1 VTFPVRPAP
10 PLALAHGSGRDDV
23 RRLLRSA
30 WLLAAL
36 ALLFAG
42 MALQRAVPAAV
53 GALVLVAGLG
63 AMAWS
68 RLSLERITYERRWST
83 QRAFVGEEIEVAF
96 SLRNRKA
103 LPLPWFEVRELL
115 PDQLPPVGARVLPA
129 AYQGSFYYTHT
140 TSLAWYER
148 VTWRQRFSCTTRG
161 FYEVGPVRLRSGDL
175 FGFFPRQMQLDK
187 RDPVAVLPRLL
198 DLGPLELPVRRP
210 FGSAKGGN
218 RIFEDQSR
226 IAGLRDYRPGDPL
239 KRIDWKAT
247 ARRGTLQS
255 RLYDPSATVTLIVA
269 LNADTFAHTW
279 EGYDP
284 LLLERAVAVAGSIAA
299 FAEAERYAVGLIAN
313 CSYPGADRPIV
324 VPAGRDPGQITR
336 VLDALA
342 MVGSFTI
349 ATPEGLLERE
359 RRRFPLGVSIAM
371 VAGYVGPPL
380 AEQLE
385 RMQREGASLALY
397 WVGDEPPRGLGSA
410 IRVHDLA
417 PVLRRFERDDKLCY
431 GGDTAN
437 AGRLIRRAI

>member
-1 VTFPVRPAP
+1 MTLPVTPAP
-10 PLALAHGSGRDDV
+10 PLALARGSGRDDV
-23 RRLLRSA
+23 RRLLHSA
-30 WLLAAL
+30 WLLGAL

-42 MALQRAVPAAV
+42 LALQRAVPAAV
-53 GALVLVAGLG
+53 GMLVLLAGLG
-63 AMAWS
+63 SMAWS
-68 RLSLERITYERRWST
+68 RLSLERIAYERRWSA
-83 QRAFVGEEIEVAF
+83 QRAFVGEELEASF
-96 SLRNRKA
+96 TLRNRKA
-103 LPLPWFEVRELL
+103 LPLPWFEVRELV
-115 PDQLPPVGARVLPA
+115 PDQMPPAGAHILPA
-129 AYQGSFYYTHT
+129 AFQGAFYFTHT

-148 VTWRQRFSCTTRG
+148 VTWRQRFSCTARG

-175 FGFFPRQMQLDK
+175 FGFFPQEAQLDR
-187 RDPVAVLPRLL
+187 RDTIAVLPRQL

-210 FGSAKGGN
+210 FGSAKGGS

-284 LLLERAVAVAGSIAA
+284 LLLERAVAVAGSVAA
-299 FAEAERYAVGLIAN
+299 FAEAERYAVGMIAN

-324 VPAGRDPGQITR
+324 VPAGRDPGQLIR
-336 VLDALA
+336 VLEALS
-342 MVGSFTI
+342 MVGPFTI
-349 ATPEGLLERE
+349 ATPEDLLERE
-359 RRRFPLGVSIAM
+359 RRRFPLGVSIAI
-371 VAGYVGPPL
+371 VAGYIGAPL
-380 AEQLE
+380 AHQLE
-385 RMQREGASLALY
+385 RMQRDGASLALY
-397 WVGDEPPRGLGSA
+397 WVGDEPPQGLAST